1 MTYFNDGERKLTH
14 IFLIMEY
21 IGTENGLYHREEDL
35 IDFSLIREQ
44 MKDII
49 DLEMNCVYFS
59 RKKML
64 NTVLL
69 TLYTLNIHCCQRQLL
84 QYSMKISC
92 MDAKRGRKRSVLIFE
107 TFTIKVACVVNI
119 KLGFMD

>member
-1 MTYFNDGERKLTH
+1 
-14 IFLIMEY
+14 MEY

-69 TLYTLNIHCCQRQLL
+69 TLYTLNIHCCQRQLQ

-92 MDAKRGRKRSVLIFE
+92 MDAKSECKRSVIIFE
-107 TFTIKVACVVNI
+107 TFTIKVARVVDI

>member
-1 MTYFNDGERKLTH
+1 MTYFNDGERKLAH

-69 TLYTLNIHCCQRQLL
+69 TLCIYIHYIL
-84 QYSMKISC
+84 
-92 MDAKRGRKRSVLIFE
+92 
-107 TFTIKVACVVNI
+107 
-119 KLGFMD
+119 